1 VTLTLSLGFANN
13 PRSRPVLDG
22 RVKPEGIELQTTAVG
37 MSELAWR
44 QLGFKEFQ
52 VSELSMS
59 SLLIALSHGDNTW
72 VGLPIF
78 TSRRFFHVG
87 ALAREDAGING
98 PADFAGKRIGVPEYQ
113 QTAALWARGILQHEF
128 GLDPRDVHWY
138 MERPPEKSHG
148 GATGFDPAAIGI
160 DLQYIPRDTDM
171 GKMLQA
177 GQLDGALHYLGSNTN
192 LVDRSTTQFN
202 PGSGVRPLFPDP
214 EAEGIRYF
222 EKTGIYPINHGAVVR
237 RDVLEAH
244 PWVALNLYSAFLEAK
259 RLGTA
264 EWKAGLAPSI
274 DAGVLDAGAAAALD
288 TDLFPYGVIAN
299 RNVLETLAEYSFEQ
313 GLTTRRMALEDIF
326 YAPTLEL

>member
-1 VTLTLSLGFANN
+1 VPLTLSLGFASN

-22 RVKPEGIELQTTAVG
+22 RIKPQGLELQTTAVG

-59 SLLIALSHGDNTW
+59 SLLIALSKGDRTW

-87 ALAREDAGING
+87 ALAREDAGINS

-128 GLDPRDVHWY
+128 GLDPRDVHWF

-148 GATGFDPAAIGI
+148 GMTGFQPPEGVR
-160 DLQYIPRDTDM
+160 LEYIPRDTDM
-171 GKMLQA
+171 GKMLQS
-177 GQLDGALHYLGSNTN
+177 GELDGALHYLGSNTN

-202 PGSGVRPLFPDP
+202 PGSTVRPLFPDP

-222 EKTGIYPINHGAVVR
+222 KKTGIYPINHGAVVR

-244 PWVALNLYSAFLEAK
+244 PWVALNLYSAFLAAK
-259 RLGTA
+259 DLGTA
-264 EWKAGLAPSI
+264 EWRASLEPALASGTI
-274 DAGVLDAGAAAALD
+274 DAATAAELEA
-288 TDLFPYGVIAN
+288 DLFPYGVIAN
-299 RNVLETLAEYSFEQ
+299 RQTLETLADYSFEQ
-313 GLTTRRMALEDIF
+313 GLTARRMQLDEIF
-326 YAPTLEL
+326 YPPTLEL

>member
-1 VTLTLSLGFANN
+1 MPLTLSLGFASN

-22 RVKPEGIELQTTAVG
+22 RIKPQGLELQTTAVG

-59 SLLIALSHGDNTW
+59 SLLIALSKGDRTW

-87 ALAREDAGING
+87 ALAREDAGINS

-128 GLDPRDVHWY
+128 GLDPRDVHWF

-148 GATGFDPAAIGI
+148 GMTGFQPPEGVR
-160 DLQYIPRDTDM
+160 LEYIPRDTDM
-171 GKMLQA
+171 GKMLQS
-177 GQLDGALHYLGSNTN
+177 GELDGALHYLGSNTN

-202 PGSGVRPLFPDP
+202 PGSTVRPLFPDP

-222 EKTGIYPINHGAVVR
+222 KKTGIYPINHGAVVR

-244 PWVALNLYSAFLEAK
+244 PWVALNLYSAFLAAK
-259 RLGTA
+259 DLGTA
-264 EWKAGLAPSI
+264 EWRASLEPALASGTI
-274 DAGVLDAGAAAALD
+274 DAATAAELEA
-288 TDLFPYGVIAN
+288 DLFPYGVIAN
-299 RNVLETLAEYSFEQ
+299 RQTLETLADYSFEQ
-313 GLTTRRMALEDIF
+313 GLTARRMQLDEIF
-326 YAPTLEL
+326 YPPTLEL

>member
-1 VTLTLSLGFANN
+1 VSLSLSLGFASN
-13 PRSRPVLDG
+13 PRSRPILDG
-22 RVKPEGIELQTTAVG
+22 RVKPEGIELQATAVG

-59 SLLIALSHGDNTW
+59 SLLIAISKGDTTW

-87 ALAREDAGING
+87 ALARVDAGINS

-128 GLDPRDVHWY
+128 GLDPRDVHWF

-148 GATGFDPAAIGI
+148 GMTGFQPPEGVR
-160 DLQYIPRDTDM
+160 LEYIPRDTDM
-171 GKMLQA
+171 GRMLQS
-177 GQLDGALHYLGSNTN
+177 GELDGALHYLGSNTN

-202 PGSGVRPLFPDP
+202 PGSSVRPLFPDP

-222 EKTGIYPINHGAVVR
+222 EKTGLYPINHGAVVR
-237 RDVLEAH
+237 RDVLEEH
-244 PWVALNLYSAFLEAK
+244 PWVALNIYSAFLRAK
-259 RLGTA
+259 ELGTA
-264 EWKAGLAPSI
+264 EWRASLAPSI
-274 DAGVLDAGAAAALD
+274 ETGTIDATTAKALE

-299 RNVLETLAEYSFEQ
+299 RELLETLADYSFEQ
-313 GLTTRRMALEDIF
+313 GLTSRRMQLEEIF
-326 YAPTLEL
+326 YPPSLEL